1 MSLKF
6 KGEDFETDL
15 DIKRSIYICLIVE
28 AILNYLRGNRSRE
41 KWTWEY
47 SSILMSVNEDPAKEA
62 QQGLPVQS

>member
-41 KWTWEY
+41 K
-47 SSILMSVNEDPAKEA
+47 
-62 QQGLPVQS
+62 